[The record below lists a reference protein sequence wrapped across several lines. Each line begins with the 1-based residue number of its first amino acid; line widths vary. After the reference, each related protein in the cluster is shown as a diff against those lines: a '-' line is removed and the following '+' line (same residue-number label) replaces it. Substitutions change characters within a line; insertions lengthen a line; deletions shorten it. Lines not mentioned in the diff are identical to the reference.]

1 MLLPLDMRLS
11 KDNSY
16 KYFLFPPFLRSL
28 FPPAREYD
36 VSRLPEEQMSKFD
49 QDGIVRSKIP
59 EKLKA

>member
-28 FPPAREYD
+28 FPPRRDYD
-36 VSRLPEEQMSKFD
+36 VSRLPEDQMLKLD
-49 QDGIVRSKIP
+49 QDGIVRSRMP
-59 EKLKA
+59 